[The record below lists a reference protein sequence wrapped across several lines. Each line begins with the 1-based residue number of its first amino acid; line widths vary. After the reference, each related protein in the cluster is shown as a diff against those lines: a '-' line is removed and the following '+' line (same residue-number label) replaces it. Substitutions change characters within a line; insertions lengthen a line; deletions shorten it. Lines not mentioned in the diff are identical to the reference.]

1 MYAIARL
8 LTLKKSSISKNKIK
22 ANSFLIGRKHSLAFF
37 KKTFITSHKEPTFR
51 VHDELL
57 VPLNHG
63 QPIKSLR
70 PATKLS
76 KIRSAFA

>member
-22 ANSFLIGRKHSLAFF
+22 ANSFLIGRKHSLAL
-37 KKTFITSHKEPTFR
+37 KKNFITSHKEPTFR

>member
-22 ANSFLIGRKHSLAFF
+22 ANSFLIGRKHSLAF

-63 QPIKSLR
+63 QPIKSFS